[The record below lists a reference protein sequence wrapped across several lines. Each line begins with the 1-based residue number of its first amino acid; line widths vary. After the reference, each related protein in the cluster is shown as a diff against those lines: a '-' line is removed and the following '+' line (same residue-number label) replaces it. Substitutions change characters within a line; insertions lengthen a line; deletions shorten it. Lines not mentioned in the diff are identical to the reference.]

1 MASPAIT
8 HDSDGD
14 NESDDD
20 EEDDDDEGIAVMIP
34 MADKLNAEYERDNAR
49 LFRDYDDGRCV
60 EDRQTTVAKGYTM
73 VTTRDIKAGDQI
85 VRYAGIGR
93 ILAENQTFVSSIHM
107 LHPQIPI
114 MSNAHLL
121 DPKILSL
128 LSEDEIGA
136 WPYGNPGDEVQ
147 IAGDKIVHAMT
158 SCSAIRNGSANWE
171 SSVKHRVDCWL
182 EDGQDEYV
190 FSTGGLHDDSS
201 YNEVLFRFRYRKRSI
216 PQWSPS

>member
-1 MASPAIT
+1 MSLASPAIT

-107 LHPQIPI
+107 LHPQIP
-114 MSNAHLL
+114 SF
-121 DPKILSL
+121 
-128 LSEDEIGA
+128 
-136 WPYGNPGDEVQ
+136 
-147 IAGDKIVHAMT
+147 
-158 SCSAIRNGSANWE
+158 SANT
-171 SSVKHRVDCWL
+171 VM
-182 EDGQDEYV
+182 
-190 FSTGGLHDDSS
+190 STPISLTPRSCPYFQRMRSGLG
-201 YNEVLFRFRYRKRSI
+201 LMAI
-216 PQWSPS
+216 PAMRCRLQGTKLCMP